1 MTEPS
6 VDILEDDT
14 RTLASAFA
22 EISAGYAGFQV
33 VVMPPTWK
41 EREPVR
47 FTFVLYEEELGREE
61 LHRFFEL
68 SAALGLPNARPISR
82 KLLELASIFHPLLY
96 MSFTSGRGRAR
107 AEGELADFI
116 DSLNPYRLKV
126 DLDSPLG
133 EDSALSGAS
142 TRYFTQSLLVLA
154 GCTLSAAVIQNRFSE
169 GTIDSKLNRLWQ
181 AAQYGERF
189 GYTKF
194 QALNVEGF
202 VIECSQNIGTDP
214 VSQLIEIKKA
224 YGRALA
230 SLFDGLSIERCAVG
244 REALSTADKDRFG
257 FVDDLRERL
266 GANLQCVL
274 VYGSSVTS
282 LDFADYDL
290 VVVVKDA
297 SQALRR
303 LAGANPAYKG
313 KDINL
318 SVYDMEDFIA
328 FQAMSGDNLNH
339 NARCLYGE
347 AEIPIKPDRDLMVRN
362 FSFAFIRLRQLLGM
376 AGYLA
381 RQKTHGGLQDQ
392 TNLYEYF
399 VKIPMHIMK
408 GVRSVAREPISK
420 EYINAWTAAEL
431 GYDLKDQMALLRA
444 RRFTEAIANAYLAT
458 HGVISHLNERYQIF
472 DDRQ

>member
-1 MTEPS
+1 MSELS
-6 VDILEDDT
+6 LDILEADT

-41 EREPVR
+41 EQEPVR
-47 FTFVLYEEELGREE
+47 FTFVLYEEELSREE

-96 MSFTSGRGRAR
+96 LSFTSGRGRAR

-116 DSLNPYRLKV
+116 DRLNPYRLKA
-126 DLDSPLG
+126 DL
-133 EDSALSGAS
+133 DSALSGAS
-142 TRYFTQSLLVLA
+142 TLYFTQSLLFLA
-154 GCTLSAAVIQNRFSE
+154 GCTLSAAVIQKRFSE

-189 GYTKF
+189 GYAKF
-194 QALNVEGF
+194 RALNVEGF
-202 VIECSQNIGTDP
+202 VIECSQNAGVDP
-214 VSQLIEIKKA
+214 VAQLIEIKKT
-224 YGRALA
+224 YGRALV

-290 VVVVKDA
+290 VVVVKD
-297 SQALRR
+297 SGRALRR

-328 FQAMSGDNLNH
+328 FQSMSGDNLNH

-376 AGYLA
+376 AGFLA

-472 DDRQ
+472 DGGS

>member
-1 MTEPS
+1 MTEFPA
-6 VDILEDDT
+6 DILEMDT

-22 EISAGYAGFQV
+22 EISGGYTGFQV
-33 VVMPPTWK
+33 VLMPPTWK
-41 EREPVR
+41 EQVPVR
-47 FTFVLYEEELGREE
+47 FTFVLYEEELSRAE

-68 SAALGLPNARPISR
+68 SAALDLPNARPISR
-82 KLLELASIFHPLLY
+82 KLLELASIFHPLFY
-96 MSFTSGRGRAR
+96 KSFTSGRGRAR

-116 DSLNPYRLKV
+116 DSLDPYRLKV
-126 DLDSPLG
+126 DVDSTISG
-133 EDSALSGAS
+133 TSAQ
-142 TRYFTQSLLVLA
+142 YFIQSLLFLA
-154 GCTLSAAVIQNRFSE
+154 GCTLSAAVIQNRFSA

-194 QALNVEGF
+194 QALNIDRF
-202 VIECSQNIGTDP
+202 VIECSENTEIAP
-214 VSQLIEIKKA
+214 VEQLIEIKKA

-230 SLFDGLSIERCAVG
+230 ALFDGLSIKRCAV
-244 REALSTADKDRFG
+244 EQETLSMTDKVRFG
-257 FVDDLRERL
+257 FVDDLREML
-266 GANLQCVL
+266 GTNLQCIL

-290 VVVVKDA
+290 VVVVRDA
-297 SQALRR
+297 GQALRR
-303 LAGANPAYKG
+303 LAGVNPAYRG

-328 FQAMSGDNLNH
+328 FQSMSGDNLNH

-347 AEIPIKPDRDLMVRN
+347 AEIPIKPARDLMVRN

-381 RQKTHGGLQDQ
+381 RQKTHGGLQNQ

-408 GVRSVAREPISK
+408 GVRSVAHEPISK
-420 EYINAWTAAEL
+420 EYINAWTASEL
-431 GYDLKDQMALLRA
+431 GYDLKDQMALLTA

-458 HGVISHLNERYQIF
+458 HSVIYRLNDRYQIF
-472 DDRQ
+472 DGGS